1 MATTSPDN
9 IYSPDLSNP
18 WLQTVD
24 LAAMADSV
32 QDALNNVRG
41 GQAYQVGT
49 DAERLAL
56 SGSGRFKGLIFYT
69 TDTNLEW
76 RYDGSA
82 WVRTDTGDIALTLNG
97 GWTSTSGTATVRV
110 RNGIATLNSRL
121 ATSAG
126 ATTSAFTLPVGARP
140 SSQRVSMVSVGGTT
154 GVQAVVINSNGGV
167 SFPDMTIPTGDY
179 RLASIPGWPVA

>member
-56 SGSGRFKGLIFYT
+56 SGSGLFKGLIFYT
-69 TDTNLEW
+69 TDTDLEW

-82 WVRTDTGDIALTLNG
+82 WGRTDTGDIALTLNG
-97 GWTSTSGTATVRV
+97 GWSNTSGVASVRA
-110 RNGIATLNSRL
+110 RSGYASLNGRL

-126 ATTSAFTLPVGARP
+126 ATANAFVLPPGTRP
-140 SSQRVSMVSVGGTT
+140 SSTRVTLVSVGGTS
-154 GVQAVVINSNGGV
+154 GVQAVTISSSGSV
-167 SFPDMTIPTGDY
+167 SFSDMTIPTGDY
-179 RLASIPGWPVA
+179 RLASIPPWPVA